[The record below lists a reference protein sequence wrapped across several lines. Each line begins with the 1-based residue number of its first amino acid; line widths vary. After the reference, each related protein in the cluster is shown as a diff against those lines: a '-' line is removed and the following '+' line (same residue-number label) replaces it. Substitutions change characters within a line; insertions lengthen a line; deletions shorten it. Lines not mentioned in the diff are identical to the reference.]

1 MINDFLMENDIR
13 FLEQESLKKHTTFKV
28 GGKAVT
34 MALPDTV
41 EKLSKLLN
49 YLNSKGISYYILGNG
64 SNLIFSDEGFDG
76 VVIKMSELKE
86 KKQLGEE
93 TIYARAGCSL
103 SSVCLW
109 AAELSLE
116 GFERLYGIPGSV
128 GGAVFMN
135 AGAFNGEIS
144 DWLVSVDCL
153 DADGNL
159 HTLSKSECMFGYRDS
174 VFMHEG
180 LVVVGATFTL
190 KKRDKQEIIDFMN
203 DLLQRRKDRQPLD
216 MPSAGSSFKRPEGY
230 YAAALIDQCGLKGL
244 SVGGRQVSTKHA
256 GFIVNTGNATCRDI
270 VMLAD
275 RVSRIVREKTGV
287 KLEKEMIIVRQDQK

>member
-1 MINDFLMENDIR
+1 M
-13 FLEQESLKKHTTFKV
+13 
-28 GGKAVT
+28 
-34 MALPDTV
+34 
-41 EKLSKLLN
+41 
-49 YLNSKGISYYILGNG
+49 
-64 SNLIFSDEGFDG
+64 
-76 VVIKMSELKE
+76 
-86 KKQLGEE
+86 
-93 TIYARAGCSL
+93 
-103 SSVCLW
+103 
-109 AAELSLE
+109 
-116 GFERLYGIPGSV
+116 PGSV

>member
-103 SSVCLW
+103 SSVCRVRS
-109 AAELSLE
+109 AA
-116 GFERLYGIPGSV
+116 
-128 GGAVFMN
+128 
-135 AGAFNGEIS
+135 
-144 DWLVSVDCL
+144 
-153 DADGNL
+153 
-159 HTLSKSECMFGYRDS
+159 
-174 VFMHEG
+174 
-180 LVVVGATFTL
+180 
-190 KKRDKQEIIDFMN
+190 
-203 DLLQRRKDRQPLD
+203 
-216 MPSAGSSFKRPEGY
+216 
-230 YAAALIDQCGLKGL
+230 QC
-244 SVGGRQVSTKHA
+244 S
-256 GFIVNTGNATCRDI
+256 
-270 VMLAD
+270 
-275 RVSRIVREKTGV
+275 
-287 KLEKEMIIVRQDQK
+287 

>member
-1 MINDFLMENDIR
+1 MINDFLKENDIR
-13 FLEQESLKKHTTFKV
+13 FLEQESLKRHTTFKV

-41 EKLSKLLN
+41 EKLSRLLK
-49 YLNSKGISYYILGNG
+49 YINSKGINYYILGNG

-76 VVIKMSELKE
+76 VVIKTSELKE
-86 KKQLGEE
+86 RRIIDEE
-93 TIYARAGCSL
+93 TIYARAGCNL

-116 GFERLYGIPGSV
+116 GFERLYGIPGSI

-135 AGAFNGEIS
+135 AGAFNGEIN

-153 DADGNL
+153 DEDGNL
-159 HTLSKSECMFGYRDS
+159 HTLTKNECMFGYRDS
-174 VFMHEG
+174 VFRHEK
-180 LVVVGATFTL
+180 LVVVGATFRM
-190 KKRDKQEIIDFMN
+190 KKGDRQEITDFMN

-230 YAAALIDQCGLKGL
+230 YAADLIDQCGLKGM

-256 GFIVNTGNATCRDI
+256 GFIVNTGDATCSDI
-270 VMLAD
+270 IMLAD
-275 RVSRIVREKTGV
+275 RVSRIVKEKTGV
-287 KLEKEMIIVRQDQK
+287 TLEKEMIIVR